1 MVLVLL
7 ALVVAVVVVMVAVVV
22 VVVVVVAEK
31 QFRWRMSRRADQPAG
46 GHRVGN
52 TTALYSARALMLVS
66 RFHALGLGGNNNCCA
81 KVISIMIIVLLI
93 VSLNGRDC

>member
-1 MVLVLL
+1 M
-7 ALVVAVVVVMVAVVV
+7 AHVAT
-22 VVVVVVAEK
+22 
-31 QFRWRMSRRADQPAG
+31 SRLTG
-46 GHRVGN
+46 EGHRVGN
-52 TTALYSARALMLVS
+52 TSALYSARALMLVS